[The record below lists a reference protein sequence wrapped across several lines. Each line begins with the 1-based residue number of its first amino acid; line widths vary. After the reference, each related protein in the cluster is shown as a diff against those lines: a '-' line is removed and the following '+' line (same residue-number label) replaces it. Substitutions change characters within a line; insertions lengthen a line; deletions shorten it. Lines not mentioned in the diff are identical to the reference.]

1 MEILNRKARFN
12 YFIIEEIE
20 CGIELFGSEVKSI
33 RNGNCNIK
41 DSYGVIRNNEV
52 YLINMFIKNYKEA
65 SIFNK
70 EETRKRRLLLHK
82 KEIIKLDNGYY
93 LETIIEETSMARAA
107 NQKTARKTAN
117 YKNAQG
123 AIMFSVT
130 VTGTFTYTGSSST
143 CTKSVAEASSKNTN
157 WKISS
162 KSASKS
168 GNKATAKAIAKRYV
182 DGVAVETQN
191 CTVTLICSSNGSLK

>member
-1 MEILNRKARFN
+1 MKKIITLLTIVSSILFLSLPVSA
-12 YFIIEEIE
+12 
-20 CGIELFGSEVKSI
+20 L
-33 RNGNCNIK
+33 
-41 DSYGVIRNNEV
+41 DQ
-52 YLINMFIKNYKEA
+52 
-65 SIFNK
+65 
-70 EETRKRRLLLHK
+70 K

-107 NQKTARKTAN
+107 KRKTAN

>member
-1 MEILNRKARFN
+1 MI
-12 YFIIEEIE
+12 
-20 CGIELFGSEVKSI
+20 
-33 RNGNCNIK
+33 
-41 DSYGVIRNNEV
+41 
-52 YLINMFIKNYKEA
+52 
-65 SIFNK
+65 
-70 EETRKRRLLLHK
+70 
-82 KEIIKLDNGYY
+82 
-93 LETIIEETSMARAA
+93 
-107 NQKTARKTAN
+107 KTARKTAN

>member
-1 MEILNRKARFN
+1 MKKIITLLTIVSSILFLSLPVSA
-12 YFIIEEIE
+12 
-20 CGIELFGSEVKSI
+20 L
-33 RNGNCNIK
+33 
-41 DSYGVIRNNEV
+41 DQ
-52 YLINMFIKNYKEA
+52 
-65 SIFNK
+65 
-70 EETRKRRLLLHK
+70 K

-107 NQKTARKTAN
+107 NQKTAN

-191 CTVTLICSSNGSLK
+191 CTVTLTCSSNGSLK

>member
-1 MEILNRKARFN
+1 MKKIITLLTIVSSILFLSLPVSA
-12 YFIIEEIE
+12 
-20 CGIELFGSEVKSI
+20 L
-33 RNGNCNIK
+33 
-41 DSYGVIRNNEV
+41 DQ
-52 YLINMFIKNYKEA
+52 
-65 SIFNK
+65 
-70 EETRKRRLLLHK
+70 K

-107 NQKTARKTAN
+107 NQKTAN

-191 CTVTLICSSNGSLK
+191 CTVTLICSSNGYLK

>member
-1 MEILNRKARFN
+1 
-12 YFIIEEIE
+12 
-20 CGIELFGSEVKSI
+20 
-33 RNGNCNIK
+33 
-41 DSYGVIRNNEV
+41 
-52 YLINMFIKNYKEA
+52 
-65 SIFNK
+65 
-70 EETRKRRLLLHK
+70 
-82 KEIIKLDNGYY
+82 
-93 LETIIEETSMARAA
+93 MARAA

-123 AIMFSVT
+123 TTMFSVT
-130 VTGTFTYTGSSST
+130 VTGTYTGSSST
-143 CTKSVAEASSKNTN
+143 CTKSIASATSKNAN

-191 CTVTLICSSNGSLK
+191 CTVTLTCSSNGSLS

>member
-1 MEILNRKARFN
+1 MKKIITLLTIVSSILFLSLPVSA
-12 YFIIEEIE
+12 
-20 CGIELFGSEVKSI
+20 L
-33 RNGNCNIK
+33 
-41 DSYGVIRNNEV
+41 DQ
-52 YLINMFIKNYKEA
+52 
-65 SIFNK
+65 
-70 EETRKRRLLLHK
+70 K

-182 DGVAVETQN
+182 DGKARQFKSFF
-191 CTVTLICSSNGSLK
+191 SSFLFFEFYLNFDFIYIFYRFPTYFKKV

>member
-1 MEILNRKARFN
+1 MKKIITLLTIVSSILFLSLPVSA
-12 YFIIEEIE
+12 
-20 CGIELFGSEVKSI
+20 L
-33 RNGNCNIK
+33 
-41 DSYGVIRNNEV
+41 DQ
-52 YLINMFIKNYKEA
+52 
-65 SIFNK
+65 
-70 EETRKRRLLLHK
+70 K

-123 AIMFSVT
+123 AIMFSVSVT

>member
-1 MEILNRKARFN
+1 MKKIITLLTIVSSILFLSLPVSA
-12 YFIIEEIE
+12 
-20 CGIELFGSEVKSI
+20 L
-33 RNGNCNIK
+33 
-41 DSYGVIRNNEV
+41 DQ
-52 YLINMFIKNYKEA
+52 
-65 SIFNK
+65 
-70 EETRKRRLLLHK
+70 K

-143 CTKSVAEASSKNTN
+143 CIKTVAEASSKIQLENFF
-157 WKISS
+157 

-168 GNKATAKAIAKRYV
+168 GNKATAKAIAKMICRW
-182 DGVAVETQN
+182 
-191 CTVTLICSSNGSLK
+191 CSSLKHKIVPLH

>member
-1 MEILNRKARFN
+1 M
-12 YFIIEEIE
+12 
-20 CGIELFGSEVKSI
+20 
-33 RNGNCNIK
+33 IK
-41 DSYGVIRNNEV
+41 ISVTEDKGYE
-52 YLINMFIKNYKEA
+52 
-65 SIFNK
+65 
-70 EETRKRRLLLHK
+70 K

-93 LETIIEETSMARAA
+93 LETIIEETSMARAT

-162 KSASKS
+162 KQICKI
-168 GNKATAKAIAKRYV
+168 TTEKRFWKRM
-182 DGVAVETQN
+182 
-191 CTVTLICSSNGSLK
+191 L